1 MNKFKKILRITEH
14 DDERVQALEYRSY
27 AEAGFL
33 IAVLSALD
41 VSIRGLV
48 LSHPLSEWGM
58 SLFILIIYI
67 IYVGARQITM
77 RITKDDL
84 LEEDE
89 KKKNRAEEVS
99 VLLGIALFVI
109 WRKVILK
116 ENFIPSGLL
125 NWIENIG
132 VFMVILIATY
142 GMVYLFRNKKQSEI

>member
-41 VSIRGLV
+41 VIIRGLV
-48 LSHPLSEWGM
+48 LSHPLGEWGM
-58 SLFILIIYI
+58 SLFVLIIYI

-89 KKKNRAEEVS
+89 KKKNRAEEVAT
-99 VLLGIALFVI
+99 LLGIVLFVI

-116 ENFIPSGLL
+116 EGLIPSGLL

-132 VFMVILIATY
+132 VFIVIFIVTY
-142 GMVYLFRNKKQSEI
+142 GMTYLFRNKKQSEI

>member
-1 MNKFKKILRITEH
+1 MNRLKKILRITEH

-41 VSIRGLV
+41 VIIRGLV
-48 LSHPLSEWGM
+48 LSNPLSEWGM

-89 KKKNRAEEVS
+89 KKKNRAEEVAA
-99 VLLGIALFVI
+99 LLGIALFVI

-132 VFMVILIATY
+132 VFMVIFIATY
-142 GMVYLFRNKKQSEI
+142 GVMYLFRNKKQSEI

>member
-41 VSIRGLV
+41 VIIRGLV
-48 LSHPLSEWGM
+48 LSYPLSEWGM
-58 SLFILIIYI
+58 SLFILVIYI

-89 KKKNRAEEVS
+89 KKKNRTEEVS

-116 ENFIPSGLL
+116 ESLMPSGLL

-132 VFMVILIATY
+132 VFIVIFIVTY
-142 GMVYLFRNKKQSEI
+142 GMTYLFRNKKQSEV

>member
-1 MNKFKKILRITEH
+1 
-14 DDERVQALEYRSY
+14 
-27 AEAGFL
+27 
-33 IAVLSALD
+33 VLSALD
-41 VSIRGLV
+41 VIIRGLV

-84 LEEDE
+84 LEENE

-99 VLLGIALFVI
+99 ALLGIALFVI

-116 ENFIPSGLL
+116 ESLIPSGLL

-132 VFMVILIATY
+132 VFIVIFIVTY
-142 GMVYLFRNKKQSEI
+142 GMTYLFRNKKQSEI